1 LEGGKR
7 KERANLL
14 LNKIQR
20 AREGKSR
27 FTLAKGP
34 FGNSTIIFEKA
45 KKRMISVREP
55 KELKSSEQRI
65 AARKMQ

>member
-1 LEGGKR
+1 LEGEES

-14 LNKIQR
+14 LKRIQP

-27 FTLAKGP
+27 FTLAKDP

-45 KKRMISVREP
+45 KKRRTSVREP
-55 KELKSSEQRI
+55 KGLKSSEQRI